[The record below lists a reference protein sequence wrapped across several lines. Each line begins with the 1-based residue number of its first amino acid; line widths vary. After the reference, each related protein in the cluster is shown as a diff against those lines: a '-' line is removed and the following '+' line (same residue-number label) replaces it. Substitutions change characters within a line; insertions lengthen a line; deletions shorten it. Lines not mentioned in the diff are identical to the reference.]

1 MTILGL
7 NQPPIFTV
15 DHITL
20 IHAVLHAYCF
30 YSMHVRMRI
39 FIRKR
44 QIAITTKYYVQ
55 HVSFLMHVTSM
66 NAGKPCSF
74 SCADIACRVT
84 ITLYI
89 YYIFLQKVHI

>member
-30 YSMHVRMRI
+30 YSMHSMHARMGI

-44 QIAITTKYYVQ
+44 QIAITTKYYVK

-66 NAGKPCSF
+66 DAGKPAF
-74 SCADIACRVT
+74 LVLILHAD
-84 ITLYI
+84 
-89 YYIFLQKVHI
+89 

>member
-20 IHAVLHAYCF
+20 IHAVLHAYSGF
-30 YSMHVRMRI
+30 YSMHARMRI

-44 QIAITTKYYVQ
+44 QIAITTKYYVK
-55 HVSFLMHVTSM
+55 HVSFLMHVTI
-66 NAGKPCSF
+66 NAGKP
-74 SCADIACRVT
+74 A
-84 ITLYI
+84 
-89 YYIFLQKVHI
+89 FLVLILHAE